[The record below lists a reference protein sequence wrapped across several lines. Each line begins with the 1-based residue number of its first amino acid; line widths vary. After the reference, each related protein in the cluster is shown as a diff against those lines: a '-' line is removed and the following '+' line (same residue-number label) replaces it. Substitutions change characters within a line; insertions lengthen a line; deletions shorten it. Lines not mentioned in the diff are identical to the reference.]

1 MEKLQARYQE
11 LEEEKKK
18 RIDAATDPLSLLKA
32 VKGHLYPYKM
42 STLEKMYYTVVS
54 PIQSVLDQLGLEKS
68 IRGVSKAMTQIISEG
83 RKSIGKAVGAEL

>member
-1 MEKLQARYQE
+1 MKEGKLGKESSWSSGELVAWLIAQTISCAAGRLRARYQE

-42 STLEKMYYTVVS
+42 STLEKMYCTVFKLS
-54 PIQSVLDQLGLEKS
+54 
-68 IRGVSKAMTQIISEG
+68 
-83 RKSIGKAVGAEL
+83 